1 MADVS
6 ASDLARGVAATASG
20 PKLRPRRAFD
30 PMVILWIVLAAIL
43 VFLIA
48 NPLIRLVVDSFRAPN
63 TGEFT
68 WVNYVAAFGRQ
79 RHLQAIWNTMTMAIL
94 ASAIAAAMAVPLA
107 WAVSRTDMPGRGL
120 AHVSVIAAFIIPTF
134 LGAIGWMLLA
144 GPNAGWLNRIWVAVT
159 GDLSGPF
166 NIFSFWGLSFVIG
179 IYAFPLIYV
188 FARSAFDLISTEM
201 EEAAAILGAG
211 ALRTTLKVTLPLALP
226 AIVGAVLLVFL
237 EAIALYGT
245 PALIAI
251 PARYNVATTQLGVFF
266 EFPLKVEVAA
276 AYSMPLLA
284 VTIALLGLQRL
295 ILARRGYVAVSGKG
309 GERRLVRLG
318 PWRWA
323 LATYALLIALVSVLL
338 PLVVLLQSAFAK
350 AWGRGFSLEN
360 LTFANFHHI
369 FFEQLTVRQSMWNT
383 FSYAA
388 VTATV
393 CCVLG
398 FGIAYIVQRRLLPF
412 ASALAFLTLA
422 PVIIPGIV
430 LAICFYAAYAGPPM
444 LLYGTSLIVIVAF
457 ITRFLPI
464 AFVTVGSG
472 VRSLNPELEEAVRIL
487 GGNRFTVLVKV
498 VAPLLKKTVLGAWI
512 LTFVLAT
519 RELSTAIF
527 LSGPNTRVISV
538 LTLDLSEQGRY
549 EILAAMGVVLLVVTT
564 AVVLL
569 GMKLLGRDFMLRR
582 T

>member
-1 MADVS
+1 
-6 ASDLARGVAATASG
+6 
-20 PKLRPRRAFD
+20 
-30 PMVILWIVLAAIL
+30 
-43 VFLIA
+43 
-48 NPLIRLVVDSFRAPN
+48 
-63 TGEFT
+63 
-68 WVNYVAAFGRQ
+68 
-79 RHLQAIWNTMTMAIL
+79 
-94 ASAIAAAMAVPLA
+94 
-107 WAVSRTDMPGRGL
+107 
-120 AHVSVIAAFIIPTF
+120 
-134 LGAIGWMLLA
+134 
-144 GPNAGWLNRIWVAVT
+144 
-159 GDLSGPF
+159 
-166 NIFSFWGLSFVIG
+166 
-179 IYAFPLIYV
+179 
-188 FARSAFDLISTEM
+188 
-201 EEAAAILGAG
+201 
-211 ALRTTLKVTLPLALP
+211 
-226 AIVGAVLLVFL
+226 
-237 EAIALYGT
+237 
-245 PALIAI
+245 
-251 PARYNVATTQLGVFF
+251 
-266 EFPLKVEVAA
+266 VEVAA
-276 AYSMPLLA
+276 AYSMPLLG

-295 ILARRGYVAVSGKG
+295 ILARRGYVSVSGKG

-318 PWRWA
+318 PWRWV
-323 LATYALLIALVSVLL
+323 LAAYALLIALVSVLL
-338 PLVVLLQSAFAK
+338 PLIVLLQSAFAK
-350 AWGRGFSLEN
+350 AWGRGFSLDN
-360 LTFANFHHI
+360 ITLSNFYHI

-398 FGIAYIVQRRLLPF
+398 FGIAYIVQRKLLPF

-444 LLYGTSLIVIVAF
+444 LLYGTSLIIIVAF

-464 AFVTVGSG
+464 AFITVGSG

-564 AVVLL
+564 AVVLA
-569 GMKLLGRDFMLRR
+569 GMKFLGRDFMLRR